1 MGKSPGKWIKT
12 ILFGKKPSKSSFLKV
27 LSYCLSVF
35 HCCSQL
41 WSDSFS
47 LWIHA
52 CLHDL
57 MYHVGL
63 LVWREHVEHYNYLND
78 RFLHIV
84 CTCTVVLFPFLEILI
99 SSCHVRIP
107 YYLISHASNDLCS
120 IKLCKRHDN
129 IMWLI
134 AHLEVELADYQCFA
148 TMVCSWLL
156 DQSVEVYVR
165 LALCLGIMYHISNSC
180 NTWNF
185 SA

>member
-52 CLHDL
+52 CVHDL

-78 RFLHIV
+78 RFLHIFV
-84 CTCTVVLFPFLEILI
+84 LVECTVPFSWDIDIIL
-99 SSCHVRIP
+99 SCQNTILSK
-107 YYLISHASNDLCS
+107 YLMPLMIYAPLS
-120 IKLCKRHDN
+120 
-129 IMWLI
+129 
-134 AHLEVELADYQCFA
+134 
-148 TMVCSWLL
+148 
-156 DQSVEVYVR
+156 YVK
-165 LALCLGIMYHISNSC
+165 GIII
-180 NTWNF
+180 
-185 SA
+185 